1 MSCPGQLKRR
11 QSISVILNR
20 VAVITLMIMERQTIR
35 SRIMKRIA
43 MIIMMTLLM
52 TRTMTMMISVRRV
65 EKGQWSG
72 LWN

>member
-1 MSCPGQLKRR
+1 M
-11 QSISVILNR
+11 
-20 VAVITLMIMERQTIR
+20 AVITLMIMERQTIR

-43 MIIMMTLLM
+43 IIIMMTLLM